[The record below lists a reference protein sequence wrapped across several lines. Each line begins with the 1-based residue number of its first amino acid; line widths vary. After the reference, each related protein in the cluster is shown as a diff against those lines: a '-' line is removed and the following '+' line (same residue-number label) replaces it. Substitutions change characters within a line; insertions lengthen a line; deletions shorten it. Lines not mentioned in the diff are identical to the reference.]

1 MSTDG
6 PGARPSAEDVA
17 REVDELIDECRS
29 TCLWYQRPDYY
40 PRTDPERWR
49 VLDAIQ
55 KHADLATFR
64 RAGRL
69 KEWLSQ
75 LSSGAQV
82 RDDTDAALVQWVQD
96 SAYRFFPLIE
106 HATLGLTLH
115 PFDLATNKLLALV
128 GRREVRDWID
138 VVHCHDVLQPLG
150 YLAWAAAG
158 KDPGLGPL
166 AIIEEAARSVR
177 YTQAEIETLDFDG
190 PVPSAAD
197 LSMRWHGAIDGA
209 REIVRALPNDHGGT
223 CVLDHRGELEKAT
236 PEALPAELKAGR
248 VAFHEGRIRGAFP
261 DSAFT
266 ATLGQSDEHLHPAR
280 GEGHRSIGE

>member
-40 PRTDPERWR
+40 PRTNPERWR

-82 RDDTDAALVQWVQD
+82 RDDTDAALVQWMQ
-96 SAYRFFPLIE
+96 
-106 HATLGLTLH
+106 
-115 PFDLATNKLLALV
+115 
-128 GRREVRDWID
+128 
-138 VVHCHDVLQPLG
+138 
-150 YLAWAAAG
+150 
-158 KDPGLGPL
+158 
-166 AIIEEAARSVR
+166 
-177 YTQAEIETLDFDG
+177 
-190 PVPSAAD
+190 
-197 LSMRWHGAIDGA
+197 DGA
-209 REIVRALPNDHGGT
+209 CPSGILRNGRVPRFRN
-223 CVLDHRGELEKAT
+223 
-236 PEALPAELKAGR
+236 AGR
-248 VAFHEGRIRGAFP
+248 G
-261 DSAFT
+261 
-266 ATLGQSDEHLHPAR
+266 
-280 GEGHRSIGE
+280 